1 MTTPTEKN
9 ATRSFS
15 AGSVGRTSSR
25 KGGGAAVPR
34 RKRFE
39 WSFLAIALPGLLIY
53 VVFLVWPVISS
64 FVYSF
69 TRWDGINP
77 PVFTGF
83 TNYIT
88 LFNDRQYGQAL
99 MTTLAFAAII
109 LIGQV
114 SCGLGLALLL
124 NRSRRGTAL
133 MRATFFTP
141 ALLST
146 AVIALIWG
154 FIYNPLVGLMPLVA
168 KSLGVTTGPLTD
180 VLGSATTA
188 IWAVSGV
195 VIWQYAGY
203 IMVIYL
209 AGLKNVPLE
218 VYEAADLD
226 GATGWRR
233 FRSITWPLLAP
244 STSVAI
250 TISLAGNLKLFD
262 QVFLLSGGGP
272 AGATDTAATLIF
284 RSAFLNSN
292 YGYSVTQSVILTLLT
307 VVIVIGQRLIAR
319 RSR

>member
-1 MTTPTEKN
+1 MNSPTDL
-9 ATRSFS
+9 AAGRSPS
-15 AGSVGRTSSR
+15 AGPVGRTPARASR
-25 KGGGAAVPR
+25 GAVR
-34 RKRFE
+34 RIRRFE
-39 WSFLAIALPGLLIY
+39 WTFLVLAVPGVAIY
-53 VVFLVWPVISS
+53 VAFLVWPVLAS
-64 FVYSF
+64 FGYSF

-77 PVFTGF
+77 PVFAGF
-83 TNYIT
+83 ANYVR
-88 LFNDRQYGQAL
+88 LFNDRQYAQAL
-99 MTTLAFAAII
+99 LTTLAFAAII
-109 LIGQV
+109 LTGQV
-114 SCGLGLALLL
+114 SAGLGLALLL

-133 MRATFFTP
+133 LRATFFTP

-154 FIYNPLVGLMPLVA
+154 FIYNPLVGVMPLVA

-180 VLGSATTA
+180 VLGSAPTA

-203 IMVIYL
+203 VMVIYL

-233 FRSITWPLLAP
+233 FRSVTWPLVAP

-262 QVFLLSGGGP
+262 QVYLLTGGGP

-307 VVIVIGQRLIAR
+307 VAIVIGQRLVSAR
-319 RSR
+319 SNS